1 MNRLRKQDSK
11 GGKRIQALTEYL
23 HQNIPPRA
31 LLYLKKAL
39 EKYIDYRVKMC
50 DLFTCL
56 SVKCYPM
63 CCYR

>member
-39 EKYIDYRVKMC
+39 EKYIDY
-50 DLFTCL
+50 
-56 SVKCYPM
+56 
-63 CCYR
+63 